1 MKSCIVSRNLLHP
14 VLNVG
19 DDLQAVLKTTAAT
32 LASVTQA
39 AVMLF
44 CASLLLWLAAL
55 VW

>member
-1 MKSCIVSRNLLHP
+1 MKSCIVSRNFLHP
-14 VLNVG
+14 ILNVD
-19 DDLQAVLKTTAAT
+19 DDLQAVLKTTAAA
-32 LASVTQA
+32 LACVTQA